1 MRSFSFYAPGPG
13 AAGPGPS
20 PVPVRSGAA
29 GLALLLALAPLTPAQ
44 AQNSQEQGPS
54 APAGST
60 PPPQD
65 GPANSDKSIGFYVGK
80 DLTDDGSV
88 LLGGFG
94 HEPSSHWLEIVQGQE
109 HPEDATVQ
117 VGATEEADIP
127 GELTEIPQV
136 EQTAKYLTMN
146 YSEFAGFP
154 APLTNGGLNEHQV
167 AVRDIWSDSRE
178 ELVEMTP
185 TPQEGPQYSDLA
197 RLMMERA
204 TTAREAV
211 EIAGEL
217 IDEHGYTTYGGNS
230 HLIADE
236 NEGWVLVEFAGGQGL
251 WAAERLG
258 SDDVRVSY
266 PGYIQDFPVDRD
278 DDSDFMGSDN
288 LVGFAEEQ
296 DWFDAQGE
304 ETIDLQQA
312 YGTPFPGPPGDDDE
326 APFRYPP
333 RLEEELQEMAPMS
346 LQDMQRMVRDP
357 RWSDDRSGYG
367 QVAHL
372 QEDLADP
379 DLATLWVAPTA
390 AVTAPYIPWH
400 IGAEEIPPEYS
411 QHRYLTSGAAAGY
424 VDPEYAHLEATQYPV
439 RTFKRLM
446 YYTCE
451 HPGAFLGEVT
461 DTFEG
466 FEAQMLQ
473 DIGEVEAQ
481 ALEAFEAGDRDE
493 GRAALTRFSNEWAT
507 DALDL
512 GTFMV
517 EDVQERTK
525 DEWGI
530 RMPEQERSEDVTA
543 NAESLDMS
551 LGGEEAVTA
560 RDRVN
565 CDMGGGWQDGSTLE
579 RQGTYGDPDAVPDF
593 RAEQGGAWASASW
606 GWALGGTAAG
616 LLVGAAGMYLLG
628 RRKSA

>member
-1 MRSFSFYAPGPG
+1 MRVPGS
-13 AAGPGPS
+13 GPS
-20 PVPVRSGAA
+20 GQGSPPVPARAGAA
-29 GLALLLALAPLTPAQ
+29 GLALLLALAPLTPAH
-44 AQNSQEQGPS
+44 AHTSQEQVPS

-60 PPPQD
+60 PPPQE

-94 HEPSSHWLEIVQGQE
+94 HEPSSHWLEIVQDQE
-109 HPEDATVQ
+109 HPEGATVQ
-117 VGATEEADIP
+117 VGATEEADLP

-185 TPQEGPQYSDLA
+185 APQEGPQYSDLA

-258 SDDVRVSY
+258 SEDVRVSY
-266 PGYIQDFPVDRD
+266 PGYIQDFPLQRE
-278 DDSDFMGSDN
+278 DDSDFMGSND
-288 LVGFAEEQ
+288 LVSFAEEQ
-296 DWFDAQGE
+296 DWFEAEGE
-304 ETIDLQQA
+304 ESIDLQQV
-312 YGTPFPGPPGDDDE
+312 YGTPFPGPPGDDEE

-372 QEDLADP
+372 QEDLAHP

-411 QHRYLTSGAAAGY
+411 QHRYLTSGSAANY
-424 VDPEYAHLEATQYPV
+424 LDPEYAHLEATQYPV

-473 DIGEVEAQ
+473 DIGEVEEE

-493 GRAALTRFSNEWAT
+493 GRAVLTRFSNEWAT

-517 EDVQERTK
+517 DDVQERTK
-525 DEWGI
+525 DGWGI

-551 LGGEEAVTA
+551 LGGQDVVTA

-593 RAEQGGAWASASW
+593 RAEQGGARASASW
-606 GWALGGTAAG
+606 GWVLGGTALG
-616 LLVGAAGMYLLG
+616 LLVGAGGMYLLG
-628 RRKSA
+628 RRTSA